1 MGRLCSVINCSTRN
15 SKVTPER
22 ITLFSVPKDD
32 YLKSQWINVVCAVNN
47 RETNVKFV
55 FDEKFPDLPTGTTL
69 NELLPK
75 TEKDNVEPDIEAKK
89 DDIGKNKKIST
100 PTGKSESKE
109 KSITQSGVKSKRSS
123 IFNKK
128 SKTVETTSTESAT
141 VTHGG
146 EIPNPTLTGATI
158 DSLLEGAVNN
168 DVQSM
173 GSTLSKKGITKARK
187 KTNNGDLNINC
198 K

>member
-1 MGRLCSVINCSTRN
+1 MIRDKINQIN
-15 SKVTPER
+15 SKYDEER
-22 ITLFSVPKDD
+22 EKIMLEG
-32 YLKSQWINVVCAVNN
+32 LKSK
-47 RETNVKFV
+47 VK
-55 FDEKFPDLPTGTTL
+55 
-69 NELLPK
+69 
-75 TEKDNVEPDIEAKK
+75 
-89 DDIGKNKKIST
+89 ST
-100 PTGKSESKE
+100 
-109 KSITQSGVKSKRSS
+109 TQSEVKSKRSS

-128 SKTVETTSTESAT
+128 SKDAETTSTESAT

-158 DSLLEGAVNN
+158 DSLLEGTVNN